1 MEWTIRDAS
10 PGDIDGLALIGGA
23 TFLETFAGI
32 IDGAAIIA
40 HCQREH
46 SVAAYKGLL
55 DGGYRAWL
63 AVAPP
68 GDAPIGF
75 MLLGPPHLPGAAD
88 DGSDLELKRIYV
100 LSRFHGGGPGPAL
113 MQRAI
118 DEATRLGA
126 RRLLLG
132 VYRYNDRA
140 LRFYRRN
147 GFAQIG
153 ERRFRVGDRECE
165 DLVLAKPL
173 NGD

>member
-10 PGDIDGLALIGGA
+10 PGDIDGLALVGGA

-32 IDGAAIIA
+32 IDGSAIVA

-46 SVAAYKGLL
+46 SIAAYQRLL

-75 MLLGPPHLPGAAD
+75 VLLGPPNLPGAT
-88 DGSDLELKRIYV
+88 DGDLEIKRIYV

-113 MQRAI
+113 MQRAV
-118 DEATRLGA
+118 DEAIRLNA
-126 RRLLLG
+126 KRILLG
-132 VYRYNDRA
+132 VYRHNERA
-140 LRFYRRN
+140 LLFYRKN
-147 GFAQIG
+147 GFAPIG
-153 ERRFRVGDRECE
+153 ERLFRAGDRECE

-173 NGD
+173 NG

>member
-1 MEWTIRDAS
+1 MEWTIREAS
-10 PGDIDGLALIGGA
+10 LGDIDGLALIGGA

-32 IDGAAIIA
+32 LDGAAIVA

-46 SVAAYKGLL
+46 SSTAYQRLM
-55 DGGYRAWL
+55 DTGYRAWL

-75 MLLGPPHLPGAAD
+75 ALLGPPNLPGAAD
-88 DGSDLELKRIYV
+88 NDLELKRIYV
-100 LSRFHGGGPGPAL
+100 LSRFHGGGLGRAL

-118 DEATRLGA
+118 DEAARFGA

-132 VYRYNDRA
+132 VYRHNERA
-140 LRFYRRN
+140 LRFYGKN

-153 ERRFRVGDRECE
+153 DRRFQVGDRDYE
-165 DLVLAKPL
+165 DIVLAKPL